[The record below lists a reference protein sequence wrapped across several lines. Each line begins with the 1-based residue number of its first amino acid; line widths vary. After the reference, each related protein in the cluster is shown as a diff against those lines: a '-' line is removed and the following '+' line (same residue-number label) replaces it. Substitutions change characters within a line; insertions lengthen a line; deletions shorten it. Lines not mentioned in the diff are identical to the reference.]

1 MPETNELEPAAES
14 GQSVWRAHY
23 IFLVALCLLTGWL
36 VYLISEPFLQPIL
49 AAFLLAVIYYPLH
62 LRWLKVIRYP
72 NLAALVSTL
81 TVLLTLVVPFVLL
94 GIALERELVELYRGI
109 SEQSA
114 QDGGWGPWLTHTSE
128 RLNDWLRG
136 LVGGVRFDLKQIVLE
151 RLQKASAT
159 LVEDAAGVLGNV
171 AGFLVNGAI
180 AFFTLFFIFRD
191 GSYIYDRISAA
202 VPLRTGQFD
211 RLRNE
216 VSRTITASVYGGL
229 AVAVSQGVLTGL
241 AFWGL
246 GISSPVL
253 WAMTAALF
261 SFVPLFG
268 PTLVW
273 GPAALILFIGGHWL
287 KGLILLAW
295 GAGVIGLADNIIRPY
310 IISGQ
315 VKFYPLTIFIAL
327 LGGVQAFG
335 LLGLFIGPIALAV
348 AQALFTIVREE
359 NQLRQGLESDP

>member
-1 MPETNELEPAAES
+1 M
-14 GQSVWRAHY
+14 
-23 IFLVALCLLTGWL
+23 
-36 VYLISEPFLQPIL
+36 
-49 AAFLLAVIYYPLH
+49 
-62 LRWLKVIRYP
+62 
-72 NLAALVSTL
+72 
-81 TVLLTLVVPFVLL
+81 
-94 GIALERELVELYRGI
+94 
-109 SEQSA
+109 
-114 QDGGWGPWLTHTSE
+114 
-128 RLNDWLRG
+128 NDWLRG

-202 VPLRTGQFD
+202 VPLRPGQLD

-359 NQLRQGLESDP
+359 NQLRQGVQSDP